1 MKGNLCYRCKK
12 NKAGKC
18 RDVSFAHLGLKVKIF
33 KSGMICA
40 GCAKEEWIKDF
51 EENAKEFI
59 SATDG
64 REIFFH
70 RSSLIDGKF
79 DALSEEQA
87 VEFEVEK
94 SPKGPRAINVRV
106 VQ

>member
-1 MKGNLCYRCKK
+1 MQQGKIKK
-12 NKAGKC
+12 LV
-18 RDVSFAHLGLKVKIF
+18 RDRGFG
-33 KSGMICA
+33 
-40 GCAKEEWIKDF
+40 
-51 EENAKEFI
+51 FI

-70 RSSLIDGKF
+70 QSSLIDAQF
-79 DALSEEQA
+79 DALNEDQT

-94 SPKGPRAINVRV
+94 SPKGPRAINVRI